1 VGPCVLG
8 RDLPACTRSALER
21 AKDKKRRVSRVL
33 CGEPLQVPK
42 DALRA
47 KAGGPAK
54 TIIDLKS
61 YAGRVGSPGLPVP
74 CPGRSG
80 QGVQGRLAGQAR
92 ASRTCRQPVLRTRQ
106 GEWLARS
113 LELGMDL
120 ILLPCSSMLVA
131 YQLSVAWEGAGIS
144 LGAPRG

>member
-1 VGPCVLG
+1 MGPCVLS

-61 YAGRVGSPGLPVP
+61 YAGRVG
-74 CPGRSG
+74 
-80 QGVQGRLAGQAR
+80 QGGAGTPLSVILGQAGSLSCVLGR
-92 ASRTCRQPVLRTRQ
+92 ASGKP
-106 GEWLARS
+106 ARS
-113 LELGMDL
+113 NWEWTLSYCLV
-120 ILLPCSSMLVA
+120 LPCL
-131 YQLSVAWEGAGIS
+131 
-144 LGAPRG
+144 